1 VTLDKDNTVNVKLTD
16 KQFKHVFVAPV
27 GSDTTARSFTLLP
40 GTKPT
45 NIYLVNKD
53 NTAYYT
59 ESFAPIP
66 KEQTQK
72 PDQHVISNTTDV
84 T

>member
-1 VTLDKDNTVNVKLTD
+1 
-16 KQFKHVFVAPV
+16 
-27 GSDTTARSFTLLP
+27 TLLP

-59 ESFAPIP
+59 ESFASIP

-72 PDQHVISNTTDV
+72 PDLHIISNATDV
-84 T
+84 TIHFNGDGTKWVPYIWGKKPNS